1 MGSGYVLDL
10 DGKVERD
17 TQTSSVTIKVI
28 GLGRAGTPT
37 EFDYQAGLA
46 YEWPAGVDQVA
57 AFVGSVI
64 RAKPHNGAPA
74 GYVASFIAVK
84 HP

>member
-1 MGSGYVLDL
+1 MNGDASKALALIFGEGVFTFETPSEQTLKGTLDMGSGCVLDL

-37 EFDYQAGLA
+37 DGWEYDYV
-46 YEWPAGVDQVA
+46 Y
-57 AFVGSVI
+57 
-64 RAKPHNGAPA
+64 
-74 GYVASFIAVK
+74 
-84 HP
+84 